1 MEGLSRSLHTLWTI
15 FKQEFSLYWLSPIAY
30 IVGGIWLFFSGVFFA
45 FYLGQLNQSA
55 GFGSLFGG
63 VDPDAA
69 IRNTLSPMAFLLM
82 FLAPALTMRLVAEE
96 IRSGTHELL
105 LTSPV
110 RDWEIIVGKWLAVWG
125 VFTVFIVVSLLYPAV
140 LAWRGTPDA
149 TNIVLSY
156 VGYWLWA
163 GAVLAA
169 GVLASSLTQYQL
181 IAFLISE
188 GIALVLFLT
197 DLFSQLIT
205 NPAIG
210 SILGQISIGAHYQES
225 MMQLGLLRWLDLAY
239 FFGVIAVCLF
249 LATQIL
255 NSRRWRA

>member
-1 MEGLSRSLHTLWTI
+1 MADISRSLHTLWTI

-30 IVGGIWLFFSGVFFA
+30 IVGGIWLFFSGLFFSY
-45 FYLGQLNQSA
+45 FLTTLNQSA
-55 GFGSLFGG
+55 AFGGLFGG
-63 VDPDAA
+63 DPNEA
-69 IRNTLSPMAFLLM
+69 IRGTLGPMAFLLM

-125 VFTVFIVVSLLYPAV
+125 VFTVFILVSLIYPAI
-140 LAWRGTPDA
+140 LAWRGTPD
-149 TNIVLSY
+149 TMNIVLSY
-156 VGYWLWA
+156 LGYWLWS

-188 GIALVLFLT
+188 GIALLLFLT

-239 FFGVIAVCLF
+239 FVGVISICLF
-249 LATQIL
+249 L
-255 NSRRWRA
+255 